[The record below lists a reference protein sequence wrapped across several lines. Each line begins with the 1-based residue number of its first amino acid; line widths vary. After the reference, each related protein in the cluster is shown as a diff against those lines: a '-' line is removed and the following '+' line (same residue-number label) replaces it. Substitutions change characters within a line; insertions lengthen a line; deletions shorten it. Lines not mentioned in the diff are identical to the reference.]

1 LFIVIVVLVLAI
13 ATAGIAYALPWSDL
27 EIMITNSDSDSRV
40 HFAVYID
47 GDWKVGDYISTFTQY
62 IGSFDVRAGSLKVA
76 LDYGF
81 PDDAQGTDID
91 GVIDWSTFVKVKP
104 LRKSIVNLDLGFLFS
119 EAPVFELN
127 ASDYGNG
134 WKLSVTSI
142 NDGSPSSGSVSWTDL
157 RMTLH
162 DGSSTASWE
171 TESFHLDNGTYC
183 EQTFSPQLVG
193 DITVTCSVVDLAG
206 NGYLNVGDFIL
217 ITTGTNHTFSSSLT
231 YTLYMLYQPTSSLA
245 SEVEL
250 QGRY

>member
-1 LFIVIVVLVLAI
+1 MVLAV
-13 ATAGIAYALPWSDL
+13 AAAGIAYALPWSDV

-47 GDWKVGDYISTFTQY
+47 GDWKGGEYISTFTQY
-62 IGSFDVRAGSLKVA
+62 IGSFDVRAGSPKVA

-104 LRKSIVNLDLGFLFS
+104 LRKSIVSLDLGFLFS
-119 EAPVFELN
+119 EAPVVELN

-134 WKLSVTSI
+134 WKLSATSI
-142 NDGSPSSGSVSWTDL
+142 NDGSPRSGSLSWYDL
-157 RMTLH
+157 RFILH
-162 DGSSTASWE
+162 EENGTASWE
-171 TESFHLDNGTYC
+171 TESTSLDNGTYC
-183 EQTFSPQLVG
+183 EQVFLPRLIG
-193 DITVTCSVVDLAG
+193 DISVNFSAVDLAG

-217 ITTGTNHTFSSSLT
+217 ITSDTNHTSRSSVT
-231 YTLYMLYQPTSSLA
+231 FTLYVLYQPSSSLA